1 MMNSKM
7 EDEAEYLP
15 TNLLRVKRQVRQ
27 ILVMAFTAELHRQEA
42 FPSVKMKSQVCY
54 SVEDFKQTIFTSTK

>member
-15 TNLLRVKRQVRQ
+15 TNLLRVKRSVQK
-27 ILVMAFTAELHRQEA
+27 IPVMAFNAELHRQEV
-42 FPSVKMKSQVCY
+42 FPSVKMKSRVCY
-54 SVEDFKQTIFTSTK
+54 SVEDFK